1 MKEQTGLRSAMFPSL
16 PHPRFMPCPEC
27 GESVAA
33 EQRNDHV
40 CEEERWVTYQLFQ
53 LREELAALEGQITAY
68 LDSPHGR
75 FEAWDAARRRER
87 RE

>member
-1 MKEQTGLRSAMFPSL
+1 MKEQAGLRSAMFPSL

-33 EQRNDHV
+33 EQRNDHE